1 MAAKEPGTRKPR
13 QPMTLTPVLKK
24 WLVRGA
30 IAATAGLIIGGAGG
44 VVTVRT
50 LEPGR
55 ANAID
60 SVQAVLDSIARGTIP
75 EPTAQE
81 RDQETK
87 RQSDSVAATQAAQDR
102 ADAAQQ
108 ADLLIPVPDLVGMQE
123 GPAREK
129 LLEAGLLAGDVEFQ
143 ASSSP
148 AGTVLGTNPPSRAM
162 LATGTPVSLVIS
174 DGRNPADTLSPP
186 SHHPAP

>member
-1 MAAKEPGTRKPR
+1 MAAKQPGTRKPK
-13 QPMTLTPVLKK
+13 QSMTLTPVLKM

-30 IAATAGLIIGGAGG
+30 IAAAAGLVIGGAGG

-75 EPTAQE
+75 EPTAREREQE
-81 RDQETK
+81 SL

-129 LLEAGLLAGDVEFQ
+129 LLEAGLLAGEVVFS
-143 ASSSP
+143 ASTSP
-148 AGTVLGTNPPSRAM
+148 AGTVLGTDPPSRSM
-162 LATGTPVSLVIS
+162 LPVSSAVSLVIS
-174 DGRNPADTLSPP
+174 DGRNPADTLSLL
-186 SHHPAP
+186 SHHHAP